1 MKQLSNYRLFFRNL
15 LFFRIESFILIYF
28 ALLNLPIIIYIFTC
42 YFEVNL
48 LASELNYFLFDI
60 KTILQA
66 LACF

>member
-1 MKQLSNYRLFFRNL
+1 MKQLSNYRLFSRNL
-15 LFFRIESFILIYF
+15 LFFQIDSFILVYF
-28 ALLNLPIIIYIFTC
+28 ALLNLPIITYIFTC